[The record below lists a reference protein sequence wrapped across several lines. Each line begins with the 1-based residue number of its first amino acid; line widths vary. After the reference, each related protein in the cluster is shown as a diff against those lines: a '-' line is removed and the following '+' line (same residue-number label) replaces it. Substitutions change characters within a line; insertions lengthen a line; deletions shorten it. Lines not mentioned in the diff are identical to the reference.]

1 MNERGPS
8 PCQHFYGDLWSRG
21 MGINMERE
29 KIQEF
34 TFRVTQAT
42 KTELVVI
49 LYELIL
55 SDIKEANRY
64 FDEGDVNLFVH
75 ELKHAAKCL
84 NELMATLDYK
94 ISLSHELLSLY
105 SYVNKTLISAQMKK
119 DPSLLSSAVSVIE
132 KLKIAFEEVSKQDV
146 GGPVMENTHQV
157 YAGLTYGKGT
167 LNESY
172 LSTYD
177 QNRGFKA

>member
-1 MNERGPS
+1 M
-8 PCQHFYGDLWSRG
+8 D
-21 MGINMERE
+21 ITMERD

-34 TFRVTQAT
+34 TLRVTQAS
-42 KTELVVI
+42 KTSLVVI
-49 LYELIL
+49 LYDIIL
-55 SDIKEANRY
+55 SDIKQAHRY
-64 FDEGDVNLFVH
+64 FEEGDISLYVH
-75 ELKHAAKCL
+75 ELKHATKCI

-94 ISLSHELLSLY
+94 ISMSHDLLSLY

-119 DPSLLSSAVSVIE
+119 EPSLLKAVVLVIE
-132 KLKIAFEEVSKQDV
+132 KLKFAFEEISKQDES
-146 GGPVMENTHQV
+146 GPVMENTHQV
-157 YAGLTYGKGT
+157 YAGLTYGRGT

>member
-1 MNERGPS
+1 
-8 PCQHFYGDLWSRG
+8 
-21 MGINMERE
+21 MERD

-34 TFRVTQAT
+34 TLRVTQAS

-49 LYELIL
+49 LYDLIL

-64 FDEGDVNLFVH
+64 FGENDLDSFVH
-75 ELKHAAKCL
+75 ELKHAAKCM

-105 SYVNKTLISAQMKK
+105 SYANKMLIAAQMKK
-119 DPSLLSSAVSVIE
+119 DPSLLSSVVSVIE
-132 KLKIAFEEVSKQDV
+132 KLKVAFEELSKQDIS
-146 GGPVMENTHQV
+146 GPVMENTHQV

-167 LNESY
+167 LNESF
-172 LSTYD
+172 LSSYD

>member
-1 MNERGPS
+1 
-8 PCQHFYGDLWSRG
+8 
-21 MGINMERE
+21 MEKD

-34 TFRVTQAT
+34 TLRVTQAS

-49 LYELIL
+49 LYDILL

-64 FDEGDVNLFVH
+64 FIEGDLKAYFQ
-75 ELKHAAKCL
+75 ELKHAGKCV
-84 NELMATLDYK
+84 NELMATLDYR
-94 ISLSHELLSLY
+94 ISLSRDLLSLY
-105 SYVNKTLISAQMKK
+105 SYVNKTLIAAQMKK
-119 DPSLLSSAVSVIE
+119 DATLLSSVVSVIT
-132 KLKIAFEEVSKQDV
+132 KLQVAFSEISKQDTT
-146 GGPVMENTHQV
+146 GPVMVNTQQV

-172 LSTYD
+172 LNSYD

>member
-1 MNERGPS
+1 
-8 PCQHFYGDLWSRG
+8 
-21 MGINMERE
+21 MEKD

-34 TFRVTQAT
+34 TLRVTQAS

-49 LYELIL
+49 LYDILL

-64 FDEGDVNLFVH
+64 FIEGDLNAYFQ
-75 ELKHAAKCL
+75 ELKHAGKCV
-84 NELMATLDYK
+84 NELMATLDYR
-94 ISLSHELLSLY
+94 ISLSRDLLSLY
-105 SYVNKTLISAQMKK
+105 SYVNKTLIAAQMKK
-119 DPSLLSSAVSVIE
+119 DATLLSSVVSVIT
-132 KLKIAFEEVSKQDV
+132 KLQVAFSEISKQDTS
-146 GGPVMENTHQV
+146 GPVMVNTQQV

-172 LSTYD
+172 LNSYD

>member
-1 MNERGPS
+1 
-8 PCQHFYGDLWSRG
+8 
-21 MGINMERE
+21 MERD

-34 TFRVTQAT
+34 TLRVTQAS

-49 LYELIL
+49 LYDLIL

-64 FDEGDVNLFVH
+64 FGEEDLSSFVH
-75 ELKHAAKCL
+75 ELKHASKCV

-105 SYVNKTLISAQMKK
+105 SYVNKTIIAAQMKK
-119 DPSLLSSAVSVIE
+119 DPSLLSSVVSVIE
-132 KLKIAFEEVSKQDV
+132 KLKVAFEEISKKDIS
-146 GGPVMENTHQV
+146 GPVMENTHQV

-167 LNESY
+167 LNES